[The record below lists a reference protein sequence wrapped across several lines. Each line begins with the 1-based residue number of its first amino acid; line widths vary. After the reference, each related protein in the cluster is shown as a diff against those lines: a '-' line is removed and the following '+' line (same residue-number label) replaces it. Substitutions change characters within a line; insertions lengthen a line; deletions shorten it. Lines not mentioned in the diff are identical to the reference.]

1 MGEAISNW
9 SNQASSTVGGIAGA
23 LFGPSL
29 PNMPNLSVYQ
39 PQYTSG
45 ADTGAYTGIQSINN
59 NNAYQQNQ
67 PAYQTIEAMGLNDPY
82 AQGNQTAANAAGV
95 QYGNV
100 GTQGAAGS
108 TALNAAALQTLNTAT
123 DPQNA
128 LYNRTKAQV
137 TDAANVA
144 NAMNGLSG
152 SPFGA
157 GVADAVNQNFNIN
170 WQNNQL
176 QRDATG
182 MAAAGTAMTTA
193 QNVGSNA
200 AGATG
205 LSGAIPNAAYL
216 TNLKNAGAALDTYGA
231 SQDKANANTQTAV
244 QDFQT
249 YLNEGAN
256 QSNVQAQNN
265 QILYGDQMQQYQ
277 DQMAGINAIA
287 GNITQA
293 GNSYAQTPSSGSRL
307 TGSGDQSALVGSA
320 ENPAYSN
327 ADANQSYDNIA
338 AADGIQGYSSDQGL
352 YSMLF

>member
-9 SNQASSTVGGIAGA
+9 SNQASATVGGIAGA

-29 PNMPNLSVYQ
+29 PNTPNLSVYQ

-45 ADTGAYTGIQSINN
+45 ADTGAYTGIQSISNN
-59 NNAYQQNQ
+59 NPYLQNQ
-67 PAYQTIEAMGLNDPY
+67 GAYQTIEAMGLNDPY
-82 AQGNQTAANAAGV
+82 AGANQTAANAAGV

-108 TALNAAALQTLNTAT
+108 TALNSAALQTLNTAT
-123 DPQNA
+123 DPQNQ
-128 LYNRTKAQV
+128 LYNRTNQQV

-157 GVADAVNQNFNIN
+157 GVADAANQNFNIN

-182 MAAAGTAMTTA
+182 LSSAGGAMTTA

-200 AGATG
+200 AAATG
-205 LSGAIPNAAYL
+205 LSGAIPNQAYI
-216 TNLKNAGAALDTYGA
+216 TNLNNASNALNNYGT
-231 SQDKANANTQTAV
+231 SQMNANNNTQTAV
-244 QDFQT
+244 GDFQN

-265 QILYGDQMQQYQ
+265 QILYGDEMQQYQ
-277 DQMAGINAIA
+277 DQMAGIEGIA

-293 GNSYAQTPSSGSRL
+293 GSTYASTPSSNSNSTPL
-307 TGSGDQSALVGSA
+307 KGSA
-320 ENPAYSN
+320 QNPADSN
-327 ADANQSYDNIA
+327 EEADQSYDNIA
-338 AADGIQGYSSDQGL
+338 ANDGIEGYSSDQSL